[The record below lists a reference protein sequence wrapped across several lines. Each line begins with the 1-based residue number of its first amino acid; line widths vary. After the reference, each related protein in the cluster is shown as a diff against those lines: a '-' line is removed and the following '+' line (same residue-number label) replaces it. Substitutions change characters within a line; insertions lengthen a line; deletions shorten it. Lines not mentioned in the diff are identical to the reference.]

1 MIQAAKIIV
10 GTGLVSLGLIW
21 AGVGIGL
28 VFGALIFYVNN
39 PSLRSQLF
47 TCGWLVFSF
56 LLNMINNLYI
66 NIKKLLLV
74 VFIIIFLMFIL
85 YLSLFLYYEIN
96 NPSLEDLLLDRNLAS
111 DLNLDFDFVGF
122 LNSLWSEI
130 SPVHYCDGG
139 SRSDLPVGQGQE
151 NPNVFHAK
159 PNPSVGQGQSQSQEN
174 SNVAP
179 TRARS
184 PMGEEIVDVGIE
196 IRKFDDHILN
206 IRRMIDS
213 RDPSSP
219 MGIYERRGCSFKTYD
234 ALKLANEYERLNIN
248 DQSTFNLRKGLRILE
263 EVREEFRTV
272 TNREIN
278 SVNLRDL
285 YMILRK

>member
-1 MIQAAKIIV
+1 
-10 GTGLVSLGLIW
+10 
-21 AGVGIGL
+21 
-28 VFGALIFYVNN
+28 
-39 PSLRSQLF
+39 
-47 TCGWLVFSF
+47 
-56 LLNMINNLYI
+56 
-66 NIKKLLLV
+66 
-74 VFIIIFLMFIL
+74 
-85 YLSLFLYYEIN
+85 
-96 NPSLEDLLLDRNLAS
+96 
-111 DLNLDFDFVGF
+111 
-122 LNSLWSEI
+122 
-130 SPVHYCDGG
+130 
-139 SRSDLPVGQGQE
+139 VGQGQE

>member
-1 MIQAAKIIV
+1 MIQAAKVIV

-28 VFGALIFYVNN
+28 VFGALIIYINN

-47 TCGWLVFSF
+47 TYSWLVFSF
-56 LLNMINNLYI
+56 LVNMINNLYI

-74 VFIIIFLMFIL
+74 VFIFIFLMFIL
-85 YLSLFLYYEIN
+85 YLSLFLYYEMN
-96 NPSLEDLLLDRNLAS
+96 NPSLDDLPLDRNLAS

-139 SRSDLPVGQGQE
+139 SRSDIPVGQGQE

-159 PNPSVGQGQSQSQEN
+159 PNPSEGQSQEN
-174 SNVAP
+174 SNVAHIRP
-179 TRARS
+179 RS
-184 PMGEEIVDVGIE
+184 PMGEEIVDVAIE

-248 DQSTFNLRKGLRILE
+248 DQSTFNLRKGLRILV

-285 YMILRK
+285 DMILKKIGK

>member
-1 MIQAAKIIV
+1 MIQAAKVIV

-28 VFGALIFYVNN
+28 VFGALIIYINN

-47 TCGWLVFSF
+47 TYSWLVFSF
-56 LLNMINNLYI
+56 LVNMINNLYI

-74 VFIIIFLMFIL
+74 VFIFIFLMFIL
-85 YLSLFLYYEIN
+85 YLSLFLYYEMN
-96 NPSLEDLLLDRNLAS
+96 NPSLDDLPLDRNLAS

-139 SRSDLPVGQGQE
+139 SRSDIPEGQGQE

-159 PNPSVGQGQSQSQEN
+159 PNPSEGQSQEN
-174 SNVAP
+174 SNVAHIRP
-179 TRARS
+179 RS
-184 PMGEEIVDVGIE
+184 PMGEEIVDVAIE

-248 DQSTFNLRKGLRILE
+248 DQSTFNLRKGLRILV

-285 YMILRK
+285 DMILKKIGK